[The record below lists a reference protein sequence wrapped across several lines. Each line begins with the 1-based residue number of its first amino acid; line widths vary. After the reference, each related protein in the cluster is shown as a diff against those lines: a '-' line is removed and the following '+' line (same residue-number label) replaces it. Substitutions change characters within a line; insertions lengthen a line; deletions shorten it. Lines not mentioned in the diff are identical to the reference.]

1 MAKAF
6 KERTVL
12 PFFVLLST
20 LVVGVALANGLAILT
35 AGQIL
40 GVRVRGDDVARAAF
54 VCLFSA
60 PMLWLFGVSPL
71 RRVSLADRERDTE
84 RERALIAEA
93 DRQQF
98 GARVHR
104 AMEMA
109 DDEDAAV
116 AVAGRSMAV
125 ALPDSPSELLLADSS
140 RAHYRLAAVGA
151 ADGPHAG
158 CDVRSPAACPAARRA
173 QTAVFESSE
182 DLDACPHL
190 RGRPSGAMSAVC
202 VPVTIMGKPMGV
214 IHGTAA
220 DGSPPSRDQIGA
232 VEMIASVAGSRISL
246 LRAMARTQLQ
256 AATDPLTGLL
266 NRRVFENHGREI
278 LLDGTA
284 AVVAMGDLDT
294 FKSLNDTYGHDT
306 GDRALRL
313 FAQTLRASLRPEDLA
328 CRYGG
333 EEFVILLPRCSLSD
347 ASYALERI
355 QEQLVL
361 NLSQGDVPAFTVSFG
376 VAEAGAEDSLEGLI
390 HAADAALLRAKAS
403 GRNRVVVAGAPALEL
418 RPFTDAD

>member
-40 GVRVRGDDVARAAF
+40 GVRVRGDDVIRAAF

-84 RERALIAEA
+84 RERTLIAEA

-109 DDEDAAV
+109 DDEEAAV
-116 AVAGRSMAV
+116 AVVGRSLAL
-125 ALPDSPSELLLADSS
+125 ALPSSPSELLLADSS
-140 RAHYRLAAVGA
+140 RAHYRLAAVGTG
-151 ADGPHAG
+151 DGPHEG
-158 CDVRSPAACPAARRA
+158 CDVGSPAACPAARRA
-173 QTAVFESSE
+173 QTAVYESSE

-190 RGRPSGAMSAVC
+190 RGRPSGSVSAVC

-220 DGSPPSRDQIGA
+220 DGAPPTRDQIAA
-232 VEMIASVAGSRISL
+232 VGMIASVAGSRISL

-266 NRRVFENHGREI
+266 NRRVFENHGR
-278 LLDGTA
+278 
-284 AVVAMGDLDT
+284 
-294 FKSLNDTYGHDT
+294 
-306 GDRALRL
+306 
-313 FAQTLRASLRPEDLA
+313 
-328 CRYGG
+328 
-333 EEFVILLPRCSLSD
+333 
-347 ASYALERI
+347 
-355 QEQLVL
+355 
-361 NLSQGDVPAFTVSFG
+361 
-376 VAEAGAEDSLEGLI
+376 
-390 HAADAALLRAKAS
+390 
-403 GRNRVVVAGAPALEL
+403 
-418 RPFTDAD
+418 